1 MAISEKTEVEPPRG
15 PDPKLSGKA
24 PKKSEPKRPL
34 IGDKAPFME
43 QAHWTLGAVYYGAQI
58 LGWMWIQAQEQ
69 VVPVLQRYV

>member
-1 MAISEKTEVEPPRG
+1 MTISEENEVEPPRG
-15 PDPKLSGKA
+15 PDPKPSGKA
-24 PKKSEPKRPL
+24 PRKSEPKQPL
-34 IGDKAPFME
+34 IGHKEPFME